1 MMSQKMP
8 FAPCREVKTSVWG
21 GQTLRV
27 GRSVTPCRG
36 KWHPFWGDA
45 IPLKG
50 TPNPPSGDT
59 KFPLSGRQPVKGLRC
74 AA

>member
-1 MMSQKMP
+1 MMNQKIP

-27 GRSVTPCRG
+27 GRSVAPCREKRYPVWGVGQLG
-36 KWHPFWGDA
+36 KGFR
-45 IPLKG
+45 
-50 TPNPPSGDT
+50 
-59 KFPLSGRQPVKGLRC
+59 F